1 MQQFWCDNYNVSKLK
16 RDNTKKEI
24 YLFSMYLK
32 CKNVSIPQPPRENV
46 LERRLQLVHS
56 GKLVL
61 LFIGCL
67 KTILKCRCYVIN
79 TAPQSALTFIRVGIF
94 WGGGVFQLLIGGIH
108 PLIIIHLQ
116 TLTHTDSCAFPVNRC
131 TKVVFKHKTRHRCKL
146 QALKCQQINCT
157 VKTGAGLLLRWNA
170 LPEFLGALRAQWC
183 L

>member
-1 MQQFWCDNYNVSKLK
+1 MIWKKRRILSLKNSHLSTDVTYYRSVYFLMQQFWCDNYNVSKLK
-16 RDNTKKEI
+16 RDNTKNR

-32 CKNVSIPQPPRENV
+32 CDNVSIPQPPRENV

-94 WGGGVFQLLIGGIH
+94 WGGGVFQLLIGGIQT
-108 PLIIIHLQ
+108 LIILRLQ
-116 TLTHTDSCAFPVNRC
+116 TPLNS
-131 TKVVFKHKTRHRCKL
+131 HRFLCVPS
-146 QALKCQQINCT
+146 QQMHESRI
-157 VKTGAGLLLRWNA
+157 
-170 LPEFLGALRAQWC
+170 
-183 L
+183 